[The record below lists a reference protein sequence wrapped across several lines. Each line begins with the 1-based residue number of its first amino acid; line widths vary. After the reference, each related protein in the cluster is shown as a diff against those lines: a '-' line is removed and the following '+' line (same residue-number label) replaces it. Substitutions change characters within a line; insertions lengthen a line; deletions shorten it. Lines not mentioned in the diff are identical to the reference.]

1 MAAVDQ
7 EEIDALEDLKASN
20 EIVTSSFKNDLLIL
34 QNQHKTLTT
43 DHEQQK
49 TQLIDVLL
57 EKDRLMKELTSFK
70 EQNGTNGDDAY
81 QKAQSKAIMEAENA
95 RNALQEVSKVNSASG
110 SSAPSKKRGGLW
122 KPFSRLSLVP
132 FTGTTRAFRPKPI
145 HRPDEAGFD
154 SPDLTLERERSAI
167 GGLPTRLLV
176 LPEIIP
182 LPPPPARV
190 HFTLSKSERD
200 IHR

>member
-1 MAAVDQ
+1 VAAVDQ
-7 EEIDALEDLKASN
+7 EEIDALEDLKATN
-20 EIVTSSFKNDLLIL
+20 EIITSSFKNDLLIS
-34 QNQHKTLTT
+34 QNNYKALTT
-43 DHEQQK
+43 DHEQKK

-57 EKDRLMKELTSFK
+57 EKDKLIKELASFK
-70 EQNGTNGDDAY
+70 ERDGTNGNDTY

-95 RNALQEVSKVNSASG
+95 RNALQEVSKVKSAPG
-110 SSAPSKKRGGLW
+110 SSAPSKKGGGPW
-122 KPFSRLSLVP
+122 KTISRLSFIP
-132 FTGTTRAFRPKPI
+132 FTPTTQAFRPWPI
-145 HRPDEAGFD
+145 HRPDQARFD

>member
-7 EEIDALEDLKASN
+7 EEIDALEDLKATN
-20 EIVTSSFKNDLLIL
+20 EIITSSFKNDLLIL
-34 QNQHKTLTT
+34 QNKHKALTT

-57 EKDRLMKELTSFK
+57 EKDRLMKELASFK

-81 QKAQSKAIMEAENA
+81 QKAQAKAIMEAENA
-95 RNALQEVSKVNSASG
+95 RNALQEVSKVISAPG

-122 KPFSRLSLVP
+122 KTFSRLSFVP
-132 FTGTTRAFRPKPI
+132 FTPTTQAFRSKSI
-145 HRPDEAGFD
+145 RRLDQERFD
-154 SPDLTLERERSAI
+154 SPHLTLERERSAI
-167 GGLPTRLLV
+167 GSLPTRLLL

-182 LPPPPARV
+182 LPPSPARV
-190 HFTLSKSERD
+190 RFTFSKSERD
-200 IHR
+200 IYR

>member
-7 EEIDALEDLKASN
+7 EEIDALEDLKATN
-20 EIVTSSFKNDLLIL
+20 EIITSSFKNDLLIL
-34 QNQHKTLTT
+34 QNQHKTLTI

-57 EKDRLMKELTSFK
+57 EKDRLMKELASFK

-95 RNALQEVSKVNSASG
+95 RNALQEVSKVNSVPG

-122 KPFSRLSLVP
+122 KTLSRLSFVP
-132 FTGTTRAFRPKPI
+132 FTATTRAFRPKPI
-145 HRPDEAGFD
+145 YRPDQARFE
-154 SPDLTLERERSAI
+154 SPQVTLERERSAI
-167 GGLPTRLLV
+167 GSLPTPLLV
-176 LPEIIP
+176 PPEIMP
-182 LPPPPARV
+182 LPPSPTRV
-190 HFTLSKSERD
+190 RFTLSKSERD
-200 IHR
+200 IYR

>member
-1 MAAVDQ
+1 VAAVDQ
-7 EEIDALEDLKASN
+7 EEIDALEDLKATN
-20 EIVTSSFKNDLLIL
+20 EIITSSFKNDLLIL

-70 EQNGTNGDDAY
+70 EQNGTNGDDTY

-95 RNALQEVSKVNSASG
+95 RNTLQEVSKVNSAPG

-122 KPFSRLSLVP
+122 KTFSHLSFGS
-132 FTGTTRAFRPKPI
+132 FTPATQTFRPKPI
-145 HRPDEAGFD
+145 HRPDQARFD
-154 SPDLTLERERSAI
+154 SPHLTLERERSAI
-167 GGLPTRLLV
+167 GSLPTRLLV

-182 LPPPPARV
+182 LPPSPARV
-190 HFTLSKSERD
+190 PFTLSKNERD
-200 IHR
+200 IYR